1 MVDEGQQIA
10 QERQAHRATIGD
22 AGEESGDPEP
32 NADNADSSSDRESSQ
47 DEVNDQIV

>member
-10 QERQAHRATIGD
+10 QERQAHKATIGD
-22 AGEESGDPEP
+22 ASKESRDAEP
-32 NADNADSSSDRESSQ
+32 NADNADSGSDGESSQ